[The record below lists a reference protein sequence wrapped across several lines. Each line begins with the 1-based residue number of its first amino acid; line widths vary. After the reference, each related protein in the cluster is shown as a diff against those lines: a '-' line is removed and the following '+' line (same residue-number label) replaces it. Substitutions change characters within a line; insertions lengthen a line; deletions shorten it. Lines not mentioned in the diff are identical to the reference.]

1 MSSSNTS
8 LKIFN
13 KLANSLV
20 NDYNAHLEANGI
32 QVPDEIKNSFLVDK
46 PSKRKGKLSPYTV
59 FMKEVRSQFQKDH
72 SEMSFDDVSKEIAK
86 QWSIIKENPEKLQEY
101 QEKAKKYNDDIPN
114 KTKNI
119 CEAKKGSDKQPCKAE
134 AKYGKYCGRHKKL
147 AFDQVDVDEE
157 ASSANDSSSEVDY
170 LSCKRDG
177 CDKAAESGPFCRTC
191 SKKEAKNKTCIKE
204 KPNGQACGKKAT
216 KGEYC
221 GFHDPNKKKK
231 EKKIK
236 TTSSK
241 NEKQPEKIV
250 SETQIMEESDGEIS
264 QQSIYSNP
272 EIEETVMY
280 YDECMNVYYHEIED
294 SDLILTKF
302 LTYGDNIAY
311 NDTSDEIG
319 VIKDNK
325 ISLF

>member
-1 MSSSNTS
+1 MSSSNTT
-8 LKIFN
+8 LKLFN

-72 SEMSFDDVSKEIAK
+72 PEMSFDDVSKEIAK
-86 QWSIIKENPEKLQEY
+86 QWSITKENPEKLQEY

-114 KTKNI
+114 KSKKI

-147 AFDQVDVDEE
+147 AFDQVDIDEE
-157 ASSANDSSSEVDY
+157 ASSVNDSSSEVDY
-170 LSCKRDG
+170 LSCQRDG
-177 CDKAAESGPFCRTC
+177 CDKAAESGPFCRIC

-204 KPNGQACGKKAT
+204 KPNGQVCGKKAT

-231 EKKIK
+231 E
-236 TTSSK
+236 
-241 NEKQPEKIV
+241 NVEPQPQSV
-250 SETQIMEESDGEIS
+250 S
-264 QQSIYSNP
+264 SNP

-280 YDECMNVYYHEIED
+280 YDENMNVYYNEIQS
-294 SDLILTKF
+294 SDLTLTKF

-311 NDTSDEIG
+311 NYNSDEIG